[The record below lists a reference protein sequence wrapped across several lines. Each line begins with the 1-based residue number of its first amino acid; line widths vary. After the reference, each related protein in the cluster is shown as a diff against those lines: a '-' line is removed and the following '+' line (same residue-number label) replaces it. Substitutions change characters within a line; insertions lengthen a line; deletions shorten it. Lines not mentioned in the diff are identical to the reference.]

1 MPPELPV
8 TALLADN
15 PPQDF
20 KADLPQSDSFDR
32 TSAEPQIDRNEERS
46 WLTS

>member
-15 PPQDF
+15 PPQEPE
-20 KADLPQSDSFDR
+20 ADLPQVARDR
-32 TSAEPQIDRNEERS
+32 TSAEPQTDRNEERS
-46 WLTS
+46 